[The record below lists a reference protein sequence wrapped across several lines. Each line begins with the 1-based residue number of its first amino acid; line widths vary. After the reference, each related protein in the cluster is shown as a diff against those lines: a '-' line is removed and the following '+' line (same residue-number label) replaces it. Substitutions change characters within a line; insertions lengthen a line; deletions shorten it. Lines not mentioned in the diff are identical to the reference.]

1 VHGQRWAMA
10 GSGQSG
16 QHGQLLG
23 AHRTGVAEAG
33 DEARQGRGQNQRAV
47 HRRHCKA
54 AHRSLREHGRSLPLL
69 LLYGCPTRRA
79 GSSLSPPR
87 GDTMAARGSRPLY
100 IYNILGA

>member
-1 VHGQRWAMA
+1 
-10 GSGQSG
+10 
-16 QHGQLLG
+16 
-23 AHRTGVAEAG
+23 VAEAG

-87 GDTMAARGSRPLY
+87 RYHGRGSRESPHESPYPLY
-100 IYNILGA
+100 IYDIMYSALD